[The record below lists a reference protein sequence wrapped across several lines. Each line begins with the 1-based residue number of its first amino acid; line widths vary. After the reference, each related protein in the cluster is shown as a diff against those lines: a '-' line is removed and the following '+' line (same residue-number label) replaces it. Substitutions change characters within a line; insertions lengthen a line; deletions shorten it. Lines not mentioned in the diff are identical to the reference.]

1 MGLNDDGEKAGR
13 GERRGCR
20 SVGWSVIE
28 IGREEDDDAA
38 MAPEGERASERER
51 EPRKRER

>member
-1 MGLNDDGEKAGR
+1 MNDDGEKAGR